1 MVDQIKNLR
10 SRLLVLPSILW
21 VAATGALGADSAVD
35 QSYVA
40 RTGERVVRQSIL
52 LEESVD
58 RVWDLYTTGEGL
70 QSWAAPNAEV
80 DLRIGGT
87 ISSNFKVGAGIGEP
101 GTIVTEVISLI
112 PDVEIV
118 LRDDLVHLLTM
129 GGLFEWLDV
138 FPQAFLT
145 ELETNGDDVF
155 TTVRFEALAGS
166 QTRLTLFSYGYGEGT
181 AWDQVYEEAKKSN
194 LWFLD
199 SLSKR
204 LEEGP
209 VDWSKEE

>member
-1 MVDQIKNLR
+1 MLSQIKNLR
-10 SRLLVLPSILW
+10 RLVLVLPSSLLI
-21 VAATGALGADSAVD
+21 AATGAFGADSAVD

-40 RTGERVVRQSIL
+40 RTGERVIRQTIV
-52 LEESVD
+52 LEESVE
-58 RVWDLYTTGEGL
+58 RVWDLYTTAKGL

-87 ISSNFKVGAGIGEP
+87 ISSNFKVGASIGEP
-101 GTIVTEVISLI
+101 GTVVTEIVSLI
-112 PDVEIV
+112 PDAEIV

-129 GGLFEWLDV
+129 GGLFKWLDL

-145 ELETNGDDVF
+145 ELEANGDDVL
-155 TTVRFEALAGS
+155 TTVRFEAAADNR
-166 QTRLTLFSYGYGEGT
+166 TRLTLFSYGYREGT
-181 AWDQVYEEAKKSN
+181 EWDRVYEETKKSN

-199 SLSKR
+199 NLSKR

-209 VDWSKEE
+209 VDWSKGG